1 MNDQQKV
8 SMFLKNLRSAAEDLI
23 ALSDGFEGNTTDTV
37 ENRLIAFGNTLE
49 RAQHSLD
56 SLTKAVK
63 E

>member
-1 MNDQQKV
+1 
-8 SMFLKNLRSAAEDLI
+8 MFLKNLRSAAEDLI